1 MRWKRGAST
10 RDVIDV
16 RGGSGGGGRRGG
28 MALPIGGG
36 AGILGVIVVLAITL
50 LGGGGSG
57 FQIPAGFDSG
67 QQAPSGEPIPPGQD
81 PDAELKDFSTYVF
94 NDVQG
99 AWSRTFERAS
109 QPYERAKV
117 VFYDGAVDTA
127 CGSATSA
134 VGPFY
139 CPGDRYVYLDLSFY
153 GDMERQLG
161 APGDFAWA
169 YVIAHEVG
177 HHVQQLL
184 GTSDRVNEI
193 RRSDPDKANEASV
206 RLELQADCYAGV
218 WARGVFDQLEAGDLD
233 EALTAA
239 EAVGDDRLQ
248 SRGGGGVNPDSFTHG
263 SSEQRRRWFERGRE
277 RGEPADCD
285 TFAAEEL

>member
-16 RGGSGGGGRRGG
+16 RGGAAARRRGG

-36 AGILGVIVVLAITL
+36 AGILGVIVFARD
-50 LGGGGSG
+50 
-57 FQIPAGFDSG
+57 PAARRRWVGRSRSRP
-67 QQAPSGEPIPPGQD
+67 ASTPARRRRPASRSRPARTRTPSSRTSP
-81 PDAELKDFSTYVF
+81 TYVF

-99 AWSRTFERAS
+99 AWTRTFAAAGR
-109 QPYERAKV
+109 PYERAKV

-139 CPGDRYVYLDLSFY
+139 CPADRDVYLDLSFY
-153 GDMERQLG
+153 DDMERQLG
-161 APGDFAWA
+161 ASGDFAWA

-177 HHVQQLL
+177 HHVQQQL
-184 GTSDRVNEI
+184 GTSAEVDKI
-193 RRSDPDKANEASV
+193 RRSDPDKANERPCGWSCRRTATPASGRAACSTARARRPRRGAHGV
-206 RLELQADCYAGV
+206 RGG
-218 WARGVFDQLEAGDLD
+218 RRRP
-233 EALTAA
+233 AA
-239 EAVGDDRLQ
+239 A
-248 SRGGGGVNPDSFTHG
+248 RGGGAVNPDSFTHG

-285 TFAAEEL
+285 TFGAEEL